1 MITNKGKEII
11 AKYLLGTTPAYASYM
26 AFGCGAKP
34 LSSANGYG
42 TYDEYTELQFEMF
55 RVPISSRG
63 YVKED
68 IGNNEFISKIVFT
81 SELPTQERYE
91 ITEIGI
97 FPAGGNP
104 SASGFDSRTLIA
116 FAEEEQWQYLDTTVK
131 PILTV
136 NQPLDTPADDNIIN
150 TSTPDFTINNV
161 PSLLPNVFQAN
172 ADNNIFFKTNRNT
185 KNERCRYLNNMLLVK
200 GNYSAIKDIVS
211 ADLSTS
217 DLLENK
223 NYIIKTGLNIN
234 LVQNSLSDKIKI
246 AFSLVNKNA
255 TSYTHPDSLKIIL
268 EFIDSNGKYARSLVT
283 ITDND
288 SGINFST
295 NRYIVQEK
303 SLSDFTQQTGFSWQ
317 YVNSLK
323 IYSCVI
329 TSNAVVDTHYIA
341 FDAIRFDNISTQ
353 NPLYGLVGYT
363 VVKNT
368 NGEAIAK
375 SPNTNNYVEFRMALD
390 VGIIGDIS

>member
-34 LSSANGYG
+34 LASGDSYG
-42 TYDEYTELQFEMF
+42 NYNEYSELEFEMF

-116 FAEEEQWQYLDTTVK
+116 FTEEEQWQYLNGTPQ
-131 PILTV
+131 PIVSIT
-136 NQPLDTPADDNIIN
+136 QPLDTPLDDNIIN
-150 TSTPDFTINNV
+150 TSTLDFTINNV
-161 PSLLPNVFQAN
+161 ASLLPNVFQAN

-200 GNYSAIKDIVS
+200 GNYSAIKDITDVTS
-211 ADLSTS
+211 NLSGI
-217 DLLENK
+217 NH
-223 NYIIKTGLNIN
+223 IIKTGLNIN

-255 TSYTHPDSLKIIL
+255 TSYTNPDSLKIIL
-268 EFIDSNGKYARSLVT
+268 EFIDNNNKYARSLITVT
-283 ITDND
+283 DGD
-288 SGINFST
+288 VGINFNT
-295 NRYIVQEK
+295 NRYIVKEK
-303 SLSDFTQQTGFSWQ
+303 TLSDFTQETGFSWQ

-323 IYSCVI
+323 IYSCVV
-329 TSNAVVDTHYIA
+329 TSNLVVDTHYIA
-341 FDAIRFDNISTQ
+341 FDAIRFDNVNTQ

-368 NGEAIAK
+368 NGQTIAK

-390 VGIIGDIS
+390 VGTIGDIP

>member
-34 LSSANGYG
+34 LSSSNSYG
-42 TYDEYTELQFEMF
+42 TYDDYTELEFEMF

-116 FAEEEQWQYLDTTVK
+116 FSEEEQWQYLDGTPQ
-131 PILTV
+131 PIVSIT
-136 NQPLDTPADDNIIN
+136 QPLDTPLDDNIIN
-150 TSTPDFTINNV
+150 TSTEDFIINDV
-161 PSLLPNVFQAN
+161 PSLLPNVFEAN

-185 KNERCRYLNNMLLVK
+185 KNERSRYLNNMLLVK
-200 GNYSAIKDIVS
+200 GNYSAIKDIENLTS
-211 ADLSTS
+211 NLSGI
-217 DLLENK
+217 

-246 AFSLVNKNA
+246 AFSIVNKDA
-255 TSYTHPDSLKIIL
+255 SSYTIPDSAAIIL
-268 EFIDSNGKYARSLVT
+268 EFIDSNNKYARHRIDLAHDAETV
-283 ITDND
+283 
-288 SGINFST
+288 NFET
-295 NRYIVQEK
+295 NRYFVEEMRLFNFVQEA
-303 SLSDFTQQTGFSWQ
+303 GFSWQ

-323 IYSCVI
+323 IYSCVLKSI
-329 TSNAVVDTHYIA
+329 EGVVTEVDTHYIA
-341 FDAIRFDNISTQ
+341 FDAIRFDNVSTQ

-368 NGEAIAK
+368 NGEPIEK

-390 VGIIGDIS
+390 VGIIGDIP

>member
-34 LSSANGYG
+34 LASGDSYG
-42 TYDEYTELQFEMF
+42 NYNEYSELEFEMF

-116 FAEEEQWQYLDTTVK
+116 FSEEEQWQYLNDTPQ
-131 PILTV
+131 PIVSIT
-136 NQPLDTPADDNIIN
+136 QSLDTPLDDNIIN
-150 TSTPDFTINNV
+150 TSTADFNINNV
-161 PSLLPNVFQAN
+161 NSLLPSVFQTN

-200 GNYSAIKDIVS
+200 GNYSAIKDIY
-211 ADLSTS
+211 DLTS
-217 DLLENK
+217 SLSGINH
-223 NYIIKTGLNIN
+223 IIKTGLNIN

-246 AFSLVNKNA
+246 AFSIVNKNA
-255 TSYTHPDSLKIIL
+255 TSYTIPDAATIIL
-268 EFIDSNGKYARSLVT
+268 EFIDSNNKYARSRIDLAHDGETV
-283 ITDND
+283 D
-288 SGINFST
+288 FAT
-295 NRYIVQEK
+295 NRYFVEEK
-303 SLSDFTQQTGFSWQ
+303 TLSDFVQETGFSWQ

-323 IYSCVI
+323 IYSCVV
-329 TSNAVVDTHYIA
+329 TSNLVVDTHYIA
-341 FDAIRFDNISTQ
+341 FDAIRFDNVSTQ

-368 NGEAIAK
+368 NGQTIAK

-390 VGIIGDIS
+390 VGTIGDIP

>member
-42 TYDEYTELQFEMF
+42 TYDDYTELQFEMF

-161 PSLLPNVFQAN
+161 ASLLPNVFQAN

-200 GNYSAIKDIVS
+200 GNYSAIKDITDVTS
-211 ADLSTS
+211 SLSGI
-217 DLLENK
+217 NH
-223 NYIIKTGLNIN
+223 IIKTGLNIN

-283 ITDND
+283 VTDNA

-323 IYSCVI
+323 IYSCVV
-329 TSNAVVDTHYIA
+329 TSNLVVDTHYIA
-341 FDAIRFDNISTQ
+341 FDAIRFDNVSTQ

>member
-42 TYDEYTELQFEMF
+42 TYDDYTELQFEMF

-161 PSLLPNVFQAN
+161 ASLLPNVFQAN

-185 KNERCRYLNNMLLVK
+185 KNERCRYLNNMLFVK
-200 GNYSAIKDIVS
+200 GNYSAIKDITDVTS
-211 ADLSTS
+211 SLSGI
-217 DLLENK
+217 NH
-223 NYIIKTGLNIN
+223 IIKTGLNIN

-283 ITDND
+283 VTDNA

-341 FDAIRFDNISTQ
+341 FDAIRFDNVSTQ

>member
-11 AKYLLGTTPAYASYM
+11 AKYLLGTAPAYASYM
-26 AFGCGAKP
+26 AFGCGQKP
-34 LSSANGYG
+34 LATEDNYG
-42 TYDEYTELQFEMF
+42 DYSTKESLTFEMF

-63 YVKED
+63 YVKEND
-68 IGNNEFISKIVFT
+68 VNKIVFT
-81 SELPTQERYE
+81 AELPTQEKYE

-97 FPAGGNP
+97 YSAGGNP
-104 SASGFDSRTLIA
+104 SASGFDSRSLMLFT
-116 FAEEEQWQYLDTTVK
+116 EEEQWKYLDTTEK
-131 PILTV
+131 AIPSI
-136 NQPLDTPADDNIIN
+136 NSALDESDDNII
-150 TSTPDFTINNV
+150 STTA
-161 PSLLPNVFQAN
+161 SVFQA
-172 ADNNIFFKTNRNT
+172 ASDNRIFYKVNRDT
-185 KNERCRYLNNMLLVK
+185 KNERCRFFNNMVLVK
-200 GNYSAIKDIVS
+200 GNYSTIKDITNVTS
-211 ADLSTS
+211 SLSG
-217 DLLENK
+217 K
-223 NYIIKTGLNIN
+223 NYIAKTGLNIN
-234 LVQNSLSDKIKI
+234 LSQNSLSDKIKI
-246 AFSLVNKNA
+246 AFSLINKNA
-255 TSYTHPDSLKIIL
+255 TSYTNPGSLKIIL
-268 EFIDSNGKYARSLVT
+268 EFIDSNGKYARSLITVT
-283 ITDND
+283 NNAG
-288 SGINFST
+288 GIDFST

-323 IYSCVI
+323 IYSCVV

-390 VGIIGDIS
+390 VGIIGDIP

>member
-1 MITNKGKEII
+1 VITNKGKEII

-34 LSSANGYG
+34 LSSVNGYG
-42 TYDEYTELQFEMF
+42 TYDDYTELQFEMF

-150 TSTPDFTINNV
+150 TSTADFTINNV
-161 PSLLPNVFQAN
+161 ASLLPNVFQVS

-200 GNYSAIKDIVS
+200 GNYSAIKDVVS

-217 DLLENK
+217 NVLENK

-246 AFSLVNKNA
+246 AFSLINKNA
-255 TSYTHPDSLKIIL
+255 TSYTNPGSLKIIL
-268 EFIDSNGKYARSLVT
+268 EFIDSNGKYARSLITVT
-283 ITDND
+283 NTAG
-288 SGINFST
+288 GIDFST

-323 IYSCVI
+323 IYSCVV

-390 VGIIGDIS
+390 VGIIGDIP

>member
-200 GNYSAIKDIVS
+200 GNYSAIKDITDVTS
-211 ADLSTS
+211 NLSGI
-217 DLLENK
+217 NH
-223 NYIIKTGLNIN
+223 IIKTGLNIN

-255 TSYTHPDSLKIIL
+255 TSYTNPDSLKIIL
-268 EFIDSNGKYARSLVT
+268 EFIDNNNKYARSLITVT
-283 ITDND
+283 DGD
-288 SGINFST
+288 VGINFNT
-295 NRYIVQEK
+295 NRYIVKEK
-303 SLSDFTQQTGFSWQ
+303 TLSDFTQETGFSWQ

-323 IYSCVI
+323 IYSCVV
-329 TSNAVVDTHYIA
+329 TSNLVVDTHYIA
-341 FDAIRFDNISTQ
+341 FDAIRFDNVNTQ

-368 NGEAIAK
+368 NGQTIAK

-390 VGIIGDIS
+390 VGTIGDIP

>member
-34 LSSANGYG
+34 LASGDSYG
-42 TYDEYTELQFEMF
+42 NYNEYSELEFEMF

-116 FAEEEQWQYLDTTVK
+116 FTEEEQWQYLDTTLK
-131 PILTV
+131 TV
-136 NQPLDTPADDNIIN
+136 PTIIEPLDHPLDDNIIN
-150 TSTPDFTINNV
+150 TSTADFNINGV
-161 PSLLPNVFQAN
+161 STLLPSVFQAN

-185 KNERCRYLNNMLLVK
+185 KNERCRYLNNMLFTL
-200 GNYSAIKDIVS
+200 GNYSSIKDITDVTS
-211 ADLSTS
+211 NLSGI
-217 DLLENK
+217 NH
-223 NYIIKTGLNIN
+223 IIKTGLNIN

-255 TSYTHPDSLKIIL
+255 TTYTNPDSLKIIL
-268 EFIDSNGKYARSLVT
+268 EFIDNNNKYARSLITVT
-283 ITDND
+283 DGD
-288 SGINFST
+288 VGINFNT
-295 NRYIVQEK
+295 NRYIVKEK
-303 SLSDFTQQTGFSWQ
+303 TLSDFTQETGFSWQ

-323 IYSCVI
+323 IYSCVV
-329 TSNAVVDTHYIA
+329 TSNAVVNTHYIA
-341 FDAIRFDNISTQ
+341 FDAIRFDNVSTQ

-368 NGEAIAK
+368 NGQTIAK

-390 VGIIGDIS
+390 VGTIGDIS

>member
-34 LSSANGYG
+34 LASGDSYG
-42 TYDEYTELQFEMF
+42 NYNEYSELEFEMF

-116 FAEEEQWQYLDTTVK
+116 FTEEEQWQYLDTTLK
-131 PILTV
+131 TV
-136 NQPLDTPADDNIIN
+136 PTIIEPLDHPLDDNIIN
-150 TSTPDFTINNV
+150 TSTADFNINNV
-161 PSLLPNVFQAN
+161 DSLLPSVFQTN

-185 KNERCRYLNNMLLVK
+185 KNERCRYLNNMLFTL
-200 GNYSAIKDIVS
+200 GNYSSIKDITDVTS
-211 ADLSTS
+211 NLSGI
-217 DLLENK
+217 NH
-223 NYIIKTGLNIN
+223 IIKTGLNIN

-255 TSYTHPDSLKIIL
+255 TSYTNPDSLKIIL
-268 EFIDSNGKYARSLVT
+268 EFIDNNNKYARSLITVT
-283 ITDND
+283 DGD
-288 SGINFST
+288 VGINFNT
-295 NRYIVQEK
+295 NRYIVKEK
-303 SLSDFTQQTGFSWQ
+303 TLSDFTQQTGFSWQ

-329 TSNAVVDTHYIA
+329 TSNAVVNTHYIA
-341 FDAIRFDNISTQ
+341 FDAIRFDNVSTQ

-368 NGEAIAK
+368 NGQTIAK

-390 VGIIGDIS
+390 VGTIGDIS

>member
-34 LSSANGYG
+34 LSSGDSYG
-42 TYDEYTELQFEMF
+42 NYNEYSELEFEMF

-116 FAEEEQWQYLDTTVK
+116 FTEEEQWQYLDTTLK
-131 PILTV
+131 TV
-136 NQPLDTPADDNIIN
+136 PTIIEPLDHPLDDNIIN
-150 TSTPDFTINNV
+150 TSTADFNINNV
-161 PSLLPNVFQAN
+161 DSLLPSVFQAN

-185 KNERCRYLNNMLLVK
+185 KNERCRYLNNMLFTL
-200 GNYSAIKDIVS
+200 GNYSSIKDITDVTS
-211 ADLSTS
+211 NLSGI
-217 DLLENK
+217 

-255 TSYTHPDSLKIIL
+255 TTYTNPDSLKIIL
-268 EFIDSNGKYARSLVT
+268 EFIDNNNKYARSLITVT
-283 ITDND
+283 DGD
-288 SGINFST
+288 VGINFNT
-295 NRYIVQEK
+295 NRYIVKEK
-303 SLSDFTQQTGFSWQ
+303 TLSDFTQETGFSWQ

-323 IYSCVI
+323 IYSCVV
-329 TSNAVVDTHYIA
+329 TSNAVVNTHYIA
-341 FDAIRFDNISTQ
+341 FDAIRFDNVSTQ

-368 NGEAIAK
+368 NGQTIAK

-390 VGIIGDIS
+390 VGTIGDIS

>member
-34 LSSANGYG
+34 LASGDSYG
-42 TYDEYTELQFEMF
+42 NYNEYSELEFEMF

-116 FAEEEQWQYLDTTVK
+116 FSEEEQWQYLNGTPQ
-131 PILTV
+131 PIVSIT
-136 NQPLDTPADDNIIN
+136 QPLDTPLDDNIIN
-150 TSTPDFTINNV
+150 TSTADFTINNV
-161 PSLLPNVFQAN
+161 ASLLPSVFQAN

-200 GNYSAIKDIVS
+200 GNYSAIKDIY
-211 ADLSTS
+211 DLTS
-217 DLLENK
+217 SLSGI

-246 AFSLVNKNA
+246 AFSIVNKNA
-255 TSYTHPDSLKIIL
+255 TSYTIPDAATIIL
-268 EFIDSNGKYARSLVT
+268 EFIDSNNKYARSRIDLAHDGETV
-283 ITDND
+283 D
-288 SGINFST
+288 FAT
-295 NRYIVQEK
+295 NRYFVEEK

-323 IYSCVI
+323 IYSCVV
-329 TSNAVVDTHYIA
+329 TSNLVVDTHYIA
-341 FDAIRFDNISTQ
+341 FDAIRFDNVSTQ

-368 NGEAIAK
+368 NGQAIAK

-390 VGIIGDIS
+390 VGTIGDIS